1 MQQHE
6 ANAWGSGL
14 QLDKMSRIF
23 ARECLEL
30 NCFDVHDI
38 DIYKFYNN
46 QFSGFFSECFCLA
59 DDNGVATSS
68 FNKNIK
74 LAFYLFCS

>member
-14 QLDKMSRIF
+14 QLDKMSRIV

-30 NCFDVHDI
+30 NCLDVHDI
-38 DIYKFYNN
+38 DIYKFYN
-46 QFSGFFSECFCLA
+46 QFSGFFSECFCLV
-59 DDNGVATSS
+59 DDNGVATHSS
-68 FNKNIK
+68 NKNIK
-74 LAFYLFCS
+74 LPFYLFCS